1 MSKTTPRSEY
11 LTAPQAAELL
21 DVKIPSLYS
30 YVSRGLI
37 RSVTQPGTRARLYF
51 REDVER
57 AATRMGGR
65 AGIPETVE
73 SAVRWG
79 QPVLTTSITDLS
91 EGGPRYRGRPAI
103 ELARSGRS
111 FESVAELLWTGV
123 DVPDL
128 LAWDAS
134 PPPSQVLD
142 GIEQAARGSDALTGA
157 NLMSLA
163 TSVLAMAM
171 SGKPDFERG
180 TTAAD
185 AARLIRLHACAMGL
199 LGPRKQVFRPARAL
213 SIAQILARG
222 LAGEDAADAR
232 AAAINAALVVCAD
245 HELSP
250 ATFAARVAASA
261 GADLGACLQAAI
273 VTHSGIRFGGGC
285 DRTEDLLR
293 GVRSEQE
300 LQSLISAYVSTGRQI
315 PGFNP
320 VSYPKG
326 DPRARYLI
334 DLASSLPAGLGDQA
348 LSGLAT
354 GPAGGDM
361 LHPRI
366 DVGLVSLAMG
376 LGLPRGSAS
385 ALWMIGRS
393 AGWAAHAIE
402 QRLAG
407 FTMRPRAKY
416 LSPV

>member
-1 MSKTTPRSEY
+1 MSEPTPRSEY
-11 LTAPQAAELL
+11 LTAREAARLL
-21 DVKIPSLYS
+21 GVKIPSLYS

-91 EGGPRYRGRPAI
+91 DAGPRYRGRPAI
-103 ELARSGRS
+103 ALAQSGRS

-128 LAWDAS
+128 LAWEVA
-134 PPPSQVLD
+134 PPPPGVLD
-142 GIEQAARGSDALTGA
+142 SLEQSARHSEALNGA
-157 NLMSLA
+157 RLMSLA
-163 TSVLAMAM
+163 TSVLAMSM

-185 AARLIRLHACAMGL
+185 AARLISLYACAAGL
-199 LGPRKQVFRPARAL
+199 LGPRKRVLRPEGAL
-213 SIAQILARG
+213 SIAQMLARG
-222 LAGEDAADAR
+222 LLAGTAADAG
-232 AAAINAALVVCAD
+232 APAINAALVVCAD

-273 VTHSGIRFGGGC
+273 VTHSGIRFGSGC
-285 DRTEDLLR
+285 DRAEDLLR
-293 GVRSEQE
+293 GVRSPQDM
-300 LQSLISAYVSTGRQI
+300 QNLISSYVSTGRQV

-334 DLASSLPAGLGDQA
+334 ELASSLA
-348 LSGLAT
+348 
-354 GPAGGDM
+354 AGGKGAALPDLPRAAAGAAE

-366 DVGLVSLAMG
+366 DVGLVGLSMA
-376 LGLPRGSAS
+376 LGLPRGAAS
-385 ALWMIGRS
+385 AIWMIGRS

>member
-1 MSKTTPRSEY
+1 MAVSKTTPRSEY

-185 AARLIRLHACAMGL
+185 AARLIRLHAC
-199 LGPRKQVFRPARAL
+199 
-213 SIAQILARG
+213 
-222 LAGEDAADAR
+222 E
-232 AAAINAALVVCAD
+232 
-245 HELSP
+245 
-250 ATFAARVAASA
+250 
-261 GADLGACLQAAI
+261 
-273 VTHSGIRFGGGC
+273 
-285 DRTEDLLR
+285 
-293 GVRSEQE
+293 
-300 LQSLISAYVSTGRQI
+300 
-315 PGFNP
+315 
-320 VSYPKG
+320 
-326 DPRARYLI
+326 
-334 DLASSLPAGLGDQA
+334 
-348 LSGLAT
+348 
-354 GPAGGDM
+354 
-361 LHPRI
+361 
-366 DVGLVSLAMG
+366 
-376 LGLPRGSAS
+376 
-385 ALWMIGRS
+385 IGR
-393 AGWAAHAIE
+393 AH
-402 QRLAG
+402 
-407 FTMRPRAKY
+407 
-416 LSPV
+416 V

>member
-1 MSKTTPRSEY
+1 MPSARSEY
-11 LTAPQAAELL
+11 LTAAQAAEFLQ
-21 DVKIPSLYS
+21 VKVASLYS

-91 EGGPRYRGRPAI
+91 EEGPRYRGRLAI
-103 ELARSGRS
+103 ELARAGRS

-123 DVPDL
+123 DVPGL

-134 PPPSQVLD
+134 FPPAKVLD
-142 GIEQAARGSDALTGA
+142 DIERTAQRSESLTGA
-157 NLMSLA
+157 GLMSLA
-163 TSVLAMAM
+163 TSVMTTTL

-185 AARLIRLHACAMGL
+185 AARLIRLCACAMGL
-199 LGPRKQVFRPARAL
+199 LGPRRKVFRPKRAMP
-213 SIAQILARG
+213 IAEILARS
-222 LAGEDAADAR
+222 LAGDERVEER
-232 AAAINAALVVCAD
+232 AAVINAALVVCAD

-261 GADLGACLQAAI
+261 GADIGACLQAAI

-293 GVRSEQE
+293 GIRTEQE
-300 LQSLISAYVSTGRQI
+300 LQNLISSYVSTGRQV

-334 DLASSLPAGLGDQA
+334 DLASSLHPGLGGA
-348 LSGLAT
+348 VLPGLSTLPHASEG
-354 GPAGGDM
+354 

-366 DVGLVSLAMG
+366 DVGLVCLVMG
-376 LGLPRGSAS
+376 LGLPRGAAS

-416 LSPV
+416 MSPV